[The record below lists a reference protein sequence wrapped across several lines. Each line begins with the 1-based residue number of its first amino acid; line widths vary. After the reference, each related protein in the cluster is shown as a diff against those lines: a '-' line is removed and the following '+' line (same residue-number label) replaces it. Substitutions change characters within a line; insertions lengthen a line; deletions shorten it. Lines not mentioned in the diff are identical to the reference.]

1 MMFHLLYYTL
11 LFLFKKSSF
20 VLKDFKVIAEDV
32 VGNKVTVNENV
43 KEYQKEET
51 KPPLKCLEQ

>member
-51 KPPLKCLEQ
+51 KQLENHP